1 MRRLASVSVASVGL
15 LCCGW
20 GISAAQ
26 DLTGAS
32 NPGASADG
40 QAGTLEVPAAAL
52 RDERRTPIVRA
63 VESVAP
69 ATVNITSKQRVRR
82 RGHPFFRGDP
92 FFEEYFERFN
102 PQPRERQSLG
112 TGVILSPERYV
123 LTNEHVLA
131 GASEIL
137 VTLADGREFPGEL
150 IGADPETDLAVVRI
164 DKDGDEKLPTA
175 PLGRSD
181 DLMIGETVLAIGN
194 PFGLGHTVTTGVLS
208 ATNRSVR
215 TQSDEYHGFIQ
226 TDASINPGNSG
237 GPLVNIHGEVIGINT
252 AIFRDAEGIGFAI
265 PIERARRIASELIE
279 HGEVIPVWLGL
290 RLQRLT
296 DELREGLEVKT
307 RFGAVVSHVFD
318 ESPAARGG
326 LRRGDVI
333 VALDATPIKQPRSY
347 FKLLRSLPEGSEAK
361 LAVER
366 EGTKLDITVT
376 TEPFPSQRSDELA
389 QILLGLSVG
398 VAEQNNAGLMIT
410 EVAKRSPADR
420 IGIQPG
426 DRILKVDQ
434 ARIETR
440 EDFQRAVTQ
449 LRGRGQVLL
458 LVQRG
463 RTGYH
468 VTLGLS

>member
-1 MRRLASVSVASVGL
+1 
-15 LCCGW
+15 
-20 GISAAQ
+20 
-26 DLTGAS
+26 
-32 NPGASADG
+32 
-40 QAGTLEVPAAAL
+40 
-52 RDERRTPIVRA
+52 
-63 VESVAP
+63 
-69 ATVNITSKQRVRR
+69 
-82 RGHPFFRGDP
+82 
-92 FFEEYFERFN
+92 
-102 PQPRERQSLG
+102 
-112 TGVILSPERYV
+112 
-123 LTNEHVLA
+123 
-131 GASEIL
+131 
-137 VTLADGREFPGEL
+137 
-150 IGADPETDLAVVRI
+150 
-164 DKDGDEKLPTA
+164 
-175 PLGRSD
+175 
-181 DLMIGETVLAIGN
+181 
-194 PFGLGHTVTTGVLS
+194 
-208 ATNRSVR
+208 
-215 TQSDEYHGFIQ
+215 
-226 TDASINPGNSG
+226 
-237 GPLVNIHGEVIGINT
+237 
-252 AIFRDAEGIGFAI
+252 
-265 PIERARRIASELIE
+265 
-279 HGEVIPVWLGL
+279 
-290 RLQRLT
+290 
-296 DELREGLEVKT
+296 
-307 RFGAVVSHVFD
+307 VSHVFD